1 MSTRVTMV
9 RLVHGV
15 IFPEIDRC
23 DIASCYLGRVL
34 RGLRL
39 EPGSHLRLAVQ
50 TSAKHAEIFR
60 MPEADQ
66 KRLLMEALGAEGLNV
81 VQFNASGVIVVSP
94 RQD

>member
-15 IFPEIDRC
+15 LFPEISRC
-23 DIASCYLGRVL
+23 EIPSCYLGRSL

-39 EPGSHLRLAVQ
+39 EPGAHIRLAVQ
-50 TSAKHAEIFR
+50 TVEKHGEITR
-60 MPEADQ
+60 LPETEQ

-81 VQFNASGVIVVSP
+81 TQFNASGVIVVSP
-94 RQD
+94 RGA

>member
-15 IFPEIDRC
+15 LFPEIDRC
-23 DIASCYLGRVL
+23 DIQDCYLGRGL
-34 RGLRL
+34 RGLRM

-50 TSAKHAEIFR
+50 TRQRHAEIMR
-60 MPEADQ
+60 MPEAEQ

-81 VQFNASGVIVVSP
+81 VQFNASGVMVISP
-94 RQD
+94 RTA